1 MSAGGDGRPNNLA
14 LCMDQ
19 WDVQMDLAPEAE
31 PPAIQRLVGA
41 GVSLWDNTNFP
52 WTDVL
57 DEGVPA
63 VGTMLWEQGDYTAFK
78 GKWHPPHLVT
88 QVALPDGRGAGCAA

>member
-19 WDVQMDLAPEAE
+19 WDVQMDLAPEVE

-41 GVSLWDNTNFP
+41 G
-52 WTDVL
+52 
-57 DEGVPA
+57 
-63 VGTMLWEQGDYTAFK
+63 
-78 GKWHPPHLVT
+78 
-88 QVALPDGRGAGCAA
+88 